1 MAISAQAVKEL
12 RERTGAGMM
21 DCKRALEETNGDMEK
36 AIDLL
41 RERGIAKAA
50 KKAGRI
56 AAEGL
61 TSYAI
66 EGNVAAIVE
75 VNCETD
81 FVAKN
86 PEFQTLVKD
95 IAEHVVTQRPAS
107 VEAALEQPFKGNGDK
122 LSQVISEKIAT
133 IGENITFRRF
143 SILEKSDNGVFGA
156 YLHMGGKIGVLVALE
171 GTKDEALE
179 GTKDEVLA
187 KDLGMHAAASN
198 PRYANREEVSQE
210 EIEREREV
218 LKNQALAEGKPA
230 NIVEKMV
237 EGRLGKFF
245 EEFVMVEQPFVKDP
259 DKKVSA
265 LLKEAGATLKAFVR
279 FQVGEGIEKKQE
291 DFAAEVMAQVNK
303 Q

>member
-21 DCKRALEETNGDMEK
+21 DCKRALEETAGDMEK

-50 KKAGRI
+50 KKSGRI

-61 TSYAI
+61 TAVAVS
-66 EGNVAAIVE
+66 GNVAAIVE

-86 PEFQTLVKD
+86 PEFQKLVND
-95 IAEHVVTQRPAS
+95 IAEHVVSQRPAT
-107 VEAALEQPFKGNGDK
+107 VEQALEQPFKGAGDS
-122 LSQVISEKIAT
+122 LSHVINEKIST
-133 IGENITFRRF
+133 IGENISFRRF
-143 SILEKSDNGVFGA
+143 FISEKSDAGIFGT
-156 YLHMGGKIGVLVALE
+156 YLHMGGKIGVLVTLE
-171 GTKDEALE
+171 GTQNE
-179 GTKDEVLA
+179 TLA
-187 KDLGMHAAASN
+187 KDLGMHAAAAN
-198 PRYANREEVSQE
+198 PRYANRDEVSQD
-210 EIEREREV
+210 EINREREV

-237 EGRLGKFF
+237 EGRLSKFF
-245 EEFVMVEQPFVKDP
+245 EEHVLVEQPFVKDP

-265 LLKEAGATLKAFVR
+265 LLKEAGATVKEFAR

>member
-21 DCKRALEETNGDMEK
+21 DCKKALEETNGDMEK

-61 TSYAI
+61 TNYAI
-66 EGNVAAIVE
+66 DGNVAAIVE

-107 VEAALEQPFKGNGDK
+107 VEAALEQPFKGQGEA

-171 GTKDEALE
+171 GTNDEA
-179 GTKDEVLA
+179 LA
-187 KDLGMHAAASN
+187 KDLGMHAAAAN
-198 PRYANREEVSQE
+198 PRFANREEVSAD

-237 EGRLGKFF
+237 EGRLSKFF
-245 EEFVMVEQPFVKDP
+245 EEYVLVEQPFVKDP

-265 LLKEAGATLKAFVR
+265 LLKEAGASLKAFVR

>member
-21 DCKRALEETNGDMEK
+21 DCKKALEETNGDMEK

-61 TSYAI
+61 TAI
-66 EGNVAAIVE
+66 AVSGNVGAIVE

-95 IAEHVVTQRPAS
+95 IAEHVVTQRPAT
-107 VEAALEQPFKGNGDK
+107 VEAALEQPFKGQGDA
-122 LSQVISEKIAT
+122 LSQVINEKIAT
-133 IGENITFRRF
+133 IGENISFRRLAV
-143 SILEKSDNGVFGA
+143 LEKPDNGVFGE
-156 YLHMGGKIGVLVALE
+156 YLHMGGKIGVLVVLE
-171 GTKDEALE
+171 GTSDQA
-179 GTKDEVLA
+179 LA
-187 KDLGMHAAASN
+187 KDVAMHAAAAN
-198 PRYANREEVSQE
+198 PRFVTREEVSAD

-237 EGRLGKFF
+237 EGRLSKFF
-245 EEFVMVEQPFVKDP
+245 EEFCLVEQPFVKDP

-265 LLKEAGATLKAFVR
+265 LLKEAGATAKTFVR

>member
-21 DCKRALEETNGDMEK
+21 DCKKALEETSGDMEK

-50 KKAGRI
+50 KKAGRV

-61 TSYAI
+61 TAVAVN
-66 EGNVAAIVE
+66 GNVGAIVE

-86 PEFQTLVKD
+86 PEFQQLVKD
-95 IAEHVVTQRPAS
+95 IAEHVVGQRPAT
-107 VEAALEQPFKGNGDK
+107 VEAALEQAFKGEGNT
-122 LSQVISEKIAT
+122 LAHVISEKIST
-133 IGENITFRRF
+133 IGENISFRRMAV
-143 SILEKSDNGVFGA
+143 LEKADNGAFGA
-156 YLHMGGKIGVLVALE
+156 YLHMGGKIGALVAIE
-171 GTKDEALE
+171 NSTNEE
-179 GTKDEVLA
+179 LA
-187 KDLGMHAAASN
+187 KDIAMHAAASN
-198 PRYANREEVSQE
+198 PRFANREEVSAD

-218 LKNQALAEGKPA
+218 LKNQALQEGKPA

-237 EGRLGKFF
+237 EGRLSKFF
-245 EEFVMVEQPFVKDP
+245 EEYCLVEQPFVKDP

-265 LLKEAGATLKAFVR
+265 LLKEANASLKAFVR

>member
-21 DCKRALEETNGDMEK
+21 DCKRALEETAGDMEK

-50 KKAGRI
+50 KKSSRI

-61 TSYAI
+61 TATAVA
-66 EGNVAAIVE
+66 GNVAAVVE

-86 PEFQTLVKD
+86 PEFQALVKD
-95 IAEHVVTQRPAS
+95 IAEHVVSQRPAT
-107 VEAALEQPFKGNGDK
+107 VEEALEQPFKGAGDT
-122 LSQVISEKIAT
+122 LAQVINEKIAT

-143 SILEKSDNGVFGA
+143 VVSEKSDNGVFGT
-156 YLHMGGKIGVLVALE
+156 YLHMGGKIGVLVTLE
-171 GTKDEALE
+171 GTQNEAL
-179 GTKDEVLA
+179 A
-187 KDLGMHAAASN
+187 RDLGMHAAAAN
-198 PRYANREEVSQE
+198 PRFANREEVSQD
-210 EIEREREV
+210 EINREREV

-237 EGRLGKFF
+237 EGRLSKFF
-245 EEFVMVEQPFVKDP
+245 EEYVMVEQPFVKDP

-265 LLKEAGATLKAFVR
+265 LLKEAGATLKEFAR

>member
-1 MAISAQAVKEL
+1 MAISAQSVKEL

-21 DCKRALEETNGDMEK
+21 DCKRALEETGGDMEK

-50 KKAGRI
+50 KKSGRI

-61 TSYAI
+61 TATAVT
-66 EGNVAAIVE
+66 GNVAAVVE

-95 IAEHVVTQRPAS
+95 IAEHVVSQRPAT
-107 VEAALEQPFKGNGDK
+107 VEEALEQPFKGAGET
-122 LSQVISEKIAT
+122 LAHVINEKIST
-133 IGENITFRRF
+133 IGENISFRRF
-143 SILEKSDNGVFGA
+143 ALSEKSDAGVFGA
-156 YLHMGGKIGVLVALE
+156 YLHMGGRIGVLVTLE
-171 GTKDEALE
+171 GTQDES
-179 GTKDEVLA
+179 LA
-187 KDLGMHAAASN
+187 RDLGMHAAASN
-198 PRYANREEVSQE
+198 PRFANREEVSAD

-237 EGRLGKFF
+237 EGRLSKFF
-245 EEFVMVEQPFVKDP
+245 EEYVLVEQPFVKDP
-259 DKKVSA
+259 DKKVFA
-265 LLKEAGATLKAFVR
+265 LLKEAGASLKEFAR

>member
-21 DCKRALEETNGDMEK
+21 DCKRALEETAGDMEK

-41 RERGIAKAA
+41 RERGVAKAA
-50 KKAGRI
+50 KKSGRI

-61 TSYAI
+61 TATAVA
-66 EGNVAAIVE
+66 GNVAAVVE

-81 FVAKN
+81 FVGKN
-86 PEFQTLVKD
+86 PEFQALVKD
-95 IAEHVVTQRPAS
+95 IAEHVVSQRPAS
-107 VEAALEQPFKGNGDK
+107 VEEALEQPFKGAGET
-122 LSQVISEKIAT
+122 LGHVINEKIAT
-133 IGENITFRRF
+133 IGENISFRRF
-143 SILEKSDNGVFGA
+143 ALSEKTDNGVFGA
-156 YLHMGGKIGVLVALE
+156 YLHMGGRIGVLVTLE
-171 GTKDEALE
+171 GTQDE
-179 GTKDEVLA
+179 TLA
-187 KDLGMHAAASN
+187 RDLGMHAAASN
-198 PRYANREEVSQE
+198 PRFANREEVSAD

-237 EGRLGKFF
+237 EGRLSKFF
-245 EEFVMVEQPFVKDP
+245 EEYVLVEQPFVKDT
-259 DKKVSA
+259 DKKVA
-265 LLKEAGATLKAFVR
+265 VLLKEAGATLKGFAR

>member
-21 DCKRALEETNGDMEK
+21 DCKRALEETAGDMEK

-41 RERGIAKAA
+41 RERGVAKAA
-50 KKAGRI
+50 KKSGRI

-61 TSYAI
+61 TATAVA
-66 EGNVAAIVE
+66 GNVAAVVE

-81 FVAKN
+81 FVGKN

-95 IAEHVVTQRPAS
+95 IAEHVVSQRPAS
-107 VEAALEQPFKGNGDK
+107 VEEALEQPFKGAGET
-122 LSQVISEKIAT
+122 LGHVINEKIAT
-133 IGENITFRRF
+133 IGENISFRRF
-143 SILEKSDNGVFGA
+143 ALSEKTDNGVFGA
-156 YLHMGGKIGVLVALE
+156 YLHMGGRIGVLVTLE
-171 GTKDEALE
+171 GTQDE
-179 GTKDEVLA
+179 TLA
-187 KDLGMHAAASN
+187 RDLGMHAAASN
-198 PRYANREEVSQE
+198 PRFANREEVSAD

-237 EGRLGKFF
+237 EGRLSKFF
-245 EEFVMVEQPFVKDP
+245 EEYVLVEQPFVKDT
-259 DKKVSA
+259 DKKVA
-265 LLKEAGATLKAFVR
+265 TLLKEAGATLKGFAR

>member
-21 DCKRALEETNGDMEK
+21 DCKKALEETGGDMEK

-61 TSYAI
+61 SALHT
-66 EGNVAAIVE
+66 EGNVGALVE

-86 PEFQTLVKD
+86 PEFQALVKD
-95 IAEHVVTQRPAS
+95 IAEHVAKLRPAT
-107 VEAALEQPFKGNGDK
+107 VEEALEQPFKGQGEK

-133 IGENITFRRF
+133 IGENISLRRLAV
-143 SILEKSDNGVFGA
+143 LEKAAGGVFGG
-156 YLHMGGKIGVLVALE
+156 YLHMGGKIGVLVALDNTSNE
-171 GTKDEALE
+171 Q
-179 GTKDEVLA
+179 LA
-187 KDLGMHAAASN
+187 KDIAMHAAASN
-198 PRYANREEVSQE
+198 PRYVSRDEVPAGE
-210 EIEREREV
+210 LDREREV

-237 EGRLGKFF
+237 EGRLSKFY
-245 EEFVMVEQPFVKDP
+245 EENCLVEQPFVKDP

-265 LLKEAGATLKAFVR
+265 LLKDAGATVRAFAR

>member
-1 MAISAQAVKEL
+1 MAISAQTVKEL

-50 KKAGRI
+50 KKSGRI

-61 TSYAI
+61 TATAVA
-66 EGNVAAIVE
+66 GNVAAIVE

-86 PEFQTLVKD
+86 PEFQNLVKD
-95 IAEHVVTQRPAS
+95 IAEHVVSQRPAS
-107 VEAALEQPFKGNGDK
+107 VEAALEQPFKGAGES
-122 LSQVISEKIAT
+122 LSHVINEKIST
-133 IGENITFRRF
+133 IGENISFRRF
-143 SILEKSDNGVFGA
+143 FISEKSDNGVFGA
-156 YLHMGGKIGVLVALE
+156 YLHMGGRIGVLVTLE
-171 GTKDEALE
+171 GTQDE
-179 GTKDEVLA
+179 TLA
-187 KDLGMHAAASN
+187 RDLGMHAAASN
-198 PRYANREEVSQE
+198 PRFANREEVSQE
-210 EIEREREV
+210 EIDREREV

-237 EGRLGKFF
+237 EGRLSKFF
-245 EEFVMVEQPFVKDP
+245 EEYVLVEQPFVKDP

-265 LLKEAGATLKAFVR
+265 LLKEAGATLKEFAR

>member
-21 DCKRALEETNGDMEK
+21 DCKKALEETNGDMEK

-61 TSYAI
+61 TNFAI
-66 EGNVAAIVE
+66 DGNVAAIVE

-86 PEFQTLVKD
+86 PEFQSLVKD
-95 IAEHVVTQRPAS
+95 IAEHVVTQRPATI
-107 VEAALEQPFKGNGDK
+107 EAALEQPFKGQGEA

-133 IGENITFRRF
+133 IGENISFRRF

-171 GTKDEALE
+171 GTKDEAL
-179 GTKDEVLA
+179 A
-187 KDLGMHAAASN
+187 KDLGMHAAAAN
-198 PRYANREEVSQE
+198 PRYANRDEVSAD

-237 EGRLGKFF
+237 EGRLSKFF
-245 EEFVMVEQPFVKDP
+245 EEYVLVEQPFVKDP

>member
-1 MAISAQAVKEL
+1 MAISAQTVKEL

-21 DCKRALEETNGDMEK
+21 DCKKALEETNGDMEK

-61 TSYAI
+61 ASFAVN
-66 EGNVAAIVE
+66 GNVGAIVE

-86 PEFQTLVKD
+86 PEFQQLVKD
-95 IAEHVVTQRPAS
+95 IAAHVAAHRSAS
-107 VEAALEQPFKGNGDK
+107 VEEALEQSFQGGEDN
-122 LSQVISEKIAT
+122 LSKVISEKIAT
-133 IGENITFRRF
+133 IGENISFRRL
-143 SILEKSDNGVFGA
+143 SVLEKSDAGVFGG

-171 GTKDEALE
+171 GTSDE
-179 GTKDEVLA
+179 GLA
-187 KDLGMHAAASN
+187 KDIAMHAAAAN
-198 PRYANREEVSQE
+198 PRFAVREEVSAD

-237 EGRLGKFF
+237 EGRLSKYF
-245 EEFVMVEQPFVKDP
+245 EEYCLVEQPFVKDP

-265 LLKEAGATLKAFVR
+265 LLKEAGATLKAFTR

>member
-1 MAISAQAVKEL
+1 MAISAQSVKEL

-21 DCKRALEETNGDMEK
+21 DCKKALEETNGDMEK

-61 TSYAI
+61 TATAVT
-66 EGNVAAIVE
+66 GNVGAIVE

-95 IAEHVVTQRPAS
+95 IAEHVVSQRPAT
-107 VEAALEQPFKGNGDK
+107 VEAALEQPFKGQGEN
-122 LSQVISEKIAT
+122 LAHVINEKIAT
-133 IGENITFRRF
+133 IGENLSLRRF
-143 SILEKSDNGVFGA
+143 AVLEKSDNGVFGE

-171 GTKDEALE
+171 GTDNKE
-179 GTKDEVLA
+179 LA
-187 KDLGMHAAASN
+187 KDIAMHAAAAN
-198 PRYANREEVSQE
+198 PRFANREEVSQD

-218 LKNQALAEGKPA
+218 LKNQALSEGKPA

-237 EGRLGKFF
+237 EGRLSKYF
-245 EEFVMVEQPFVKDP
+245 EEYVLVEQPFVKDP

-265 LLKEAGATLKAFVR
+265 LLKEAGASLKAFTR

>member
-1 MAISAQAVKEL
+1 MSNISAALVKDL
-12 RERTGAGMM
+12 RDRTGAGMM
-21 DCKRALEETNGDMEK
+21 ECKKALQETEGDIEK

-41 RERGIAKAA
+41 RERGTIKAA
-50 KKAGRI
+50 KKADRI

-61 TSYAI
+61 TGVATS
-66 EGNVAAIVE
+66 GNFGAIVE

-86 PEFQTLVKD
+86 PEFQALVSD
-95 IAEHVVTQRPAS
+95 IANFVVANRPES
-107 VEAALEQPFKGNGDK
+107 VDAALAATFQGENTLEKH
-122 LSQVISEKIAT
+122 ISEKIAT

-143 SILEKSDNGVFGA
+143 SLFEKADNGAFGA
-156 YLHMGGKIGVLVALE
+156 YLHQGGRIGVLTVLE
-171 GTKDEALE
+171 GTTDES
-179 GTKDEVLA
+179 LA
-187 KDLGMHAAASN
+187 KDLAMHAAAAA
-198 PRYANREEVSQE
+198 PRFANREEVSAD

-218 LKNQALAEGKPA
+218 LKAQALAEGKPE

-237 EGRLGKFF
+237 EGRLSKYF
-245 EEFVMVEQPFVKDP
+245 EEYVLVEQPFVKDP

-265 LLKEAGATLKAFVR
+265 LLKEAGATLKGFVR
-279 FQVGEGIEKKQE
+279 YQVGEGIEKKQE

>member
-1 MAISAQAVKEL
+1 MAISAQTVKEL

-61 TSYAI
+61 TSYAVA
-66 EGNVAAIVE
+66 GNVAAIVE

-86 PEFQTLVKD
+86 PEFQELVKD
-95 IAEHVVTQRPAS
+95 IAEHVVSQRPAS
-107 VEAALEQPFKGNGDK
+107 VEAALEQPFKGQGET
-122 LSQVISEKIAT
+122 LAHVINEKIST
-133 IGENITFRRF
+133 IGENISFRRF
-143 SILEKSDNGVFGA
+143 SVMEKSDNGVFGS
-156 YLHMGGKIGVLVALE
+156 YLHMGGRIGVLVVLE
-171 GTKDEALE
+171 GSS
-179 GTKDEVLA
+179 DEVLA

-198 PRYANREEVSQE
+198 PRFANREEVSQD

-237 EGRLGKFF
+237 EGRLSKYF
-245 EEFVMVEQPFVKDP
+245 EEYVMVEQPFVKDP
-259 DKKVSA
+259 DKKVAA
-265 LLKEAGATLKAFVR
+265 LLKEKGATLKGFVR
-279 FQVGEGIEKKQE
+279 YQVGEGIEKKQE

>member
-21 DCKRALEETNGDMEK
+21 DCKRALEETAGDMEK

-41 RERGIAKAA
+41 RERGVAKAA
-50 KKAGRI
+50 KKSGRI

-61 TSYAI
+61 TATAVA
-66 EGNVAAIVE
+66 GNVAAVVE

-81 FVAKN
+81 FVGKN

-95 IAEHVVTQRPAS
+95 IAEHVVSQRPAS
-107 VEAALEQPFKGNGDK
+107 VEEALEQPFKGAGET
-122 LSQVISEKIAT
+122 LGHVINEKIAT
-133 IGENITFRRF
+133 IGENISFRRF
-143 SILEKSDNGVFGA
+143 ALSEKTDNGVFGA
-156 YLHMGGKIGVLVALE
+156 YLHMGGRIGVLVTLE
-171 GTKDEALE
+171 GTQDE
-179 GTKDEVLA
+179 TLA
-187 KDLGMHAAASN
+187 RDLGMHAAASN
-198 PRYANREEVSQE
+198 PRFANREEVSAD

-237 EGRLGKFF
+237 EGRLSKFF
-245 EEFVMVEQPFVKDP
+245 EEYVLVEQPFVKDT
-259 DKKVSA
+259 DKKVA
-265 LLKEAGATLKAFVR
+265 VLLKEAGATLKGFAR

>member
-21 DCKRALEETNGDMEK
+21 DCKRALEETNGDLEK

-61 TSYAI
+61 TAYATS
-66 EGNVAAIVE
+66 GNVAAIVE

-81 FVAKN
+81 FVGKN
-86 PEFQTLVKD
+86 PEFQELVKD
-95 IAEHVVTQRPAS
+95 VAEHVVSQRPAT
-107 VEAALEQPFKGNGDK
+107 VEEALEQPFKGQGET
-122 LSQVISEKIAT
+122 LGHVISEKIAT
-133 IGENITFRRF
+133 IGENISFRRF
-143 SILEKSDNGVFGA
+143 AILEKSDNGVFGT
-156 YLHMGGKIGVLVALE
+156 YLHMGGRIGVLVALE
-171 GTKDEALE
+171 GTKDES
-179 GTKDEVLA
+179 LA
-187 KDLGMHAAASN
+187 KDLGMHAAAAN
-198 PRYANREEVSQE
+198 PRFANREEVSAD

-237 EGRLGKFF
+237 EGRLSKYF
-245 EEFVMVEQPFVKDP
+245 EEYVMVEQPFVKDP

-265 LLKEAGATLKAFVR
+265 LLKEQGATLKGFVR
-279 FQVGEGIEKKQE
+279 YQVGEGIEKKQE

>member
-1 MAISAQAVKEL
+1 MAINAQTVKEL

-50 KKAGRI
+50 KKSGRI

-61 TSYAI
+61 TATAVS
-66 EGNVAAIVE
+66 GNVAAVVE

-95 IAEHVVTQRPAS
+95 IAEHVVSERPAT
-107 VEAALEQPFKGNGDK
+107 VEEALEQPFKGEGET
-122 LSQVISEKIAT
+122 LAHVINEKIST
-133 IGENITFRRF
+133 IGENISFRRF
-143 SILEKSDNGVFGA
+143 FVSEKSDNGAFGA
-156 YLHMGGKIGVLVALE
+156 YLHMGGRIGVLVTLE
-171 GTKDEALE
+171 GTQND
-179 GTKDEVLA
+179 GLA
-187 KDLGMHAAASN
+187 RDLGMHAAASN
-198 PRYANREEVSQE
+198 PRFANREEVSAD

-237 EGRLGKFF
+237 EGRLSKFF
-245 EEFVMVEQPFVKDP
+245 EEYVLVEQPFVKDP

-265 LLKEAGATLKAFVR
+265 LLKEAGATLKEFAR

>member
-1 MAISAQAVKEL
+1 
-12 RERTGAGMM
+12 
-21 DCKRALEETNGDMEK
+21 
-36 AIDLL
+36 
-41 RERGIAKAA
+41 
-50 KKAGRI
+50 
-56 AAEGL
+56 
-61 TSYAI
+61 
-66 EGNVAAIVE
+66 
-75 VNCETD
+75 
-81 FVAKN
+81 
-86 PEFQTLVKD
+86 
-95 IAEHVVTQRPAS
+95 
-107 VEAALEQPFKGNGDK
+107 
-122 LSQVISEKIAT
+122 
-133 IGENITFRRF
+133 
-143 SILEKSDNGVFGA
+143 
-156 YLHMGGKIGVLVALE
+156 
-171 GTKDEALE
+171 
-179 GTKDEVLA
+179 

-237 EGRLGKFF
+237 EGRLSKFF

-259 DKKVSA
+259 DTKVSA

>member
-21 DCKRALEETNGDMEK
+21 DCKKALEETAGDMEK

-50 KKAGRI
+50 KKSGRI

-61 TSYAI
+61 TAVAFS
-66 EGNVAAIVE
+66 GNVGAIVE

-95 IAEHVVTQRPAS
+95 IAEHVVAARPAD
-107 VEAALEQPFKGNGDK
+107 VEAALALPFKGQGEA

-133 IGENITFRRF
+133 IGENLSFRRF
-143 SILEKSDNGVFGA
+143 TVIEKSDAGAFGG

-171 GTKDEALE
+171 GTTNE
-179 GTKDEVLA
+179 GLA
-187 KDLGMHAAASN
+187 KDIAMHAAAAN
-198 PRYANREEVSQE
+198 PRFANREEVSAD

-237 EGRLGKFF
+237 EGRLSKYF
-245 EEFVMVEQPFVKDP
+245 EEYVLVEQPFVKDP

-265 LLKEAGATLKAFVR
+265 LLKEAGATLKAFTR

>member
-21 DCKRALEETNGDMEK
+21 DCKKALEETNGDMEK

-61 TSYAI
+61 TNFAI
-66 EGNVAAIVE
+66 DGNVAAIVE

-86 PEFQTLVKD
+86 PEFQSLVKD

-107 VEAALEQPFKGNGDK
+107 VEAALEQPFKGQGEP

-133 IGENITFRRF
+133 IGENISFRRF

-171 GTKDEALE
+171 GTQDEA
-179 GTKDEVLA
+179 LA
-187 KDLGMHAAASN
+187 KDLGMHAAAAN
-198 PRYANREEVSQE
+198 PRFANREEVSAD

-237 EGRLGKFF
+237 EGRLSKFF
-245 EEFVMVEQPFVKDP
+245 EEYVLVEQPFVKDP
-259 DKKVSA
+259 DKKVLA

>member
-21 DCKRALEETNGDMEK
+21 DCKKALEETNGDMEK

-61 TSYAI
+61 TSLAI
-66 EGNVAAIVE
+66 QGNIASIVE

-86 PEFQTLVKD
+86 PEFQALVKD
-95 IAEHVVTQRPAS
+95 IAEHVVSQRPATLE
-107 VEAALEQPFKGNGDK
+107 EALQQPFKGAGET
-122 LSQVISEKIAT
+122 LSHVISEKIAT
-133 IGENITFRRF
+133 IGENISLRRF
-143 SILEKSDNGVFGA
+143 AVLEKSDNGVFGA
-156 YLHMGGKIGVLVALE
+156 YLHMGGKIGVLVVLE
-171 GTKDEALE
+171 GTKDES
-179 GTKDEVLA
+179 LA

-198 PRYANREEVSQE
+198 PRFIDRSEVSAE

-237 EGRLGKFF
+237 EGRLGKYY
-245 EEFVMVEQPFVKDP
+245 EEYCFVEQPFVKDP
-259 DKKVSA
+259 DKKVAA
-265 LLKEAGATLKAFVR
+265 LLKDAGATLKAFVR

>member
-1 MAISAQAVKEL
+1 MAISAQSVKEL

-21 DCKRALEETNGDMEK
+21 DCKKALEETNGDMEK

-61 TSYAI
+61 TAI
-66 EGNVAAIVE
+66 ATAGNKAAIVE

-95 IAEHVVTQRPAS
+95 IAEHVVGQNPAT
-107 VEAALEQPFKGNGDK
+107 VEAALEQPFKGAGET
-122 LSQVISEKIAT
+122 LGHVINEKIST
-133 IGENITFRRF
+133 IGENISLRRF
-143 SILEKSDNGVFGA
+143 SVVEVSDGVIGG
-156 YLHMGGKIGVLVALE
+156 YLHMGGKIGVVVALE
-171 GTKDEALE
+171 GSKDE
-179 GTKDEVLA
+179 GLA
-187 KDLGMHAAASN
+187 KDLGMHVAASN
-198 PRYANREEVSQE
+198 PRFIDRNEVSAD

-218 LKNQALAEGKPA
+218 LKNQALSEGKPEA
-230 NIVEKMV
+230 IVEKMV
-237 EGRLGKFF
+237 EGRLSKYF
-245 EEFVMVEQPFVKDP
+245 EEYCLVEQPFVKDP

-265 LLKEAGATLKAFVR
+265 LLKDAGATVKTFVR

>member
-1 MAISAQAVKEL
+1 MAISAQSVKEL

-21 DCKRALEETNGDMEK
+21 DCKKALEETNGDMEK

-61 TSYAI
+61 TAI
-66 EGNVAAIVE
+66 ATEGNKAAIVE

-86 PEFQTLVKD
+86 PEFQALVKE
-95 IAEHVVTQRPAS
+95 IAEHVVGQNPAT
-107 VEAALEQPFKGNGDK
+107 VEAALEQPFKGAGET
-122 LSQVISEKIAT
+122 LGHVINEKIST
-133 IGENITFRRF
+133 IGENISLRRF
-143 SILEKSDNGVFGA
+143 SIVEKSDNGAIGG

-171 GTKDEALE
+171 GTSNDS
-179 GTKDEVLA
+179 LA
-187 KDLGMHAAASN
+187 KDLGMHVAASN
-198 PRYANREEVSQE
+198 PRFIDRNEVSQD
-210 EIEREREV
+210 EIERERDV
-218 LKNQALAEGKPA
+218 LKNQALAEGKPEA
-230 NIVEKMV
+230 IVEKMV
-237 EGRLGKFF
+237 EGRLSKYF
-245 EEFVMVEQPFVKDP
+245 EEFCLVEQPFVKDP
-259 DKKVSA
+259 DKKVAA
-265 LLKEAGATLKAFVR
+265 LLKEAGATVKAFVR

>member
-1 MAISAQAVKEL
+1 MAISAQSVKEL

-21 DCKRALEETNGDMEK
+21 DCKKALEETNGDMEK

-61 TSYAI
+61 TAI
-66 EGNVAAIVE
+66 ATAGNKAAIVE

-95 IAEHVVTQRPAS
+95 IAEHVVGQNPAT
-107 VEAALEQPFKGNGDK
+107 VEAALEQPFKGAGET
-122 LSQVISEKIAT
+122 LAHVINEKIST
-133 IGENITFRRF
+133 IGENISLRRF
-143 SILEKSDNGVFGA
+143 SVVEVSDGVIGG
-156 YLHMGGKIGVLVALE
+156 YLHMGGKIGVVVALE
-171 GTKDEALE
+171 GSKDE
-179 GTKDEVLA
+179 GLA
-187 KDLGMHAAASN
+187 KDLGMHVAASN
-198 PRYANREEVSQE
+198 PRFIDRSEVSAD

-218 LKNQALAEGKPA
+218 LKNQALSEGKPEA
-230 NIVEKMV
+230 IVEKMV
-237 EGRLGKFF
+237 EGRLSKYF
-245 EEFVMVEQPFVKDP
+245 EEYCLVEQPFVKDP

-265 LLKEAGATLKAFVR
+265 LLKDAGATVKTFVR

>member
-1 MAISAQAVKEL
+1 MAISAQTVKEL

-50 KKAGRI
+50 KKSGRI

-61 TSYAI
+61 TATAI
-66 EGNVAAIVE
+66 AGNVAAVVE

-95 IAEHVVTQRPAS
+95 IAEHVVTQRPAT
-107 VEAALEQPFKGNGDK
+107 VEEALEQPFKGAGET
-122 LSQVISEKIAT
+122 LAHVINEKIST
-133 IGENITFRRF
+133 IGENISFRRF
-143 SILEKSDNGVFGA
+143 FLSEKSDNGVFGA
-156 YLHMGGKIGVLVALE
+156 YLHMGGRIGVLVTLE
-171 GTKDEALE
+171 GTQNE
-179 GTKDEVLA
+179 TLA

-198 PRYANREEVSQE
+198 PRFANRDEVSQD
-210 EIEREREV
+210 EIDREREV

-237 EGRLGKFF
+237 EGRLSKYF
-245 EEFVMVEQPFVKDP
+245 EEYVLVEQPFVKDP

-265 LLKEAGATLKAFVR
+265 LLKEAGATLKEFAR

>member
-1 MAISAQAVKEL
+1 MAISAQTVKEL

-50 KKAGRI
+50 KKSGRI

-61 TSYAI
+61 AATAI
-66 EGNVAAIVE
+66 AGNVAAVVE

-95 IAEHVVTQRPAS
+95 IAEHVVSQRPAT
-107 VEAALEQPFKGNGDK
+107 VEEALEQPFKGAGET
-122 LSQVISEKIAT
+122 LGQVIKEKIAT
-133 IGENITFRRF
+133 IGENISLRRF
-143 SILEKSDNGVFGA
+143 FVSEKSDNGVFGA
-156 YLHMGGKIGVLVALE
+156 YLHMGGRIGVLVTLE
-171 GTKDEALE
+171 GTQNEA
-179 GTKDEVLA
+179 LA
-187 KDLGMHAAASN
+187 KDLGMHAAAAN
-198 PRYANREEVSQE
+198 PRYANRDEVSQD
-210 EIEREREV
+210 EIAREREV

-237 EGRLGKFF
+237 EGRLSKFF
-245 EEFVMVEQPFVKDP
+245 EEYVLVEQPFVKDP
-259 DKKVSA
+259 DKKVA
-265 LLKEAGATLKAFVR
+265 DLLKEAGATLKEFAR

>member
-50 KKAGRI
+50 KKSGRI

-61 TSYAI
+61 TAI
-66 EGNVAAIVE
+66 AVSGNVAAIVE

-95 IAEHVVTQRPAS
+95 IAEHVVSERPAS
-107 VEAALEQPFKGNGDK
+107 VEAALEQPFKGAGET
-122 LSQVISEKIAT
+122 LGHVINEKIAT

-143 SILEKSDNGVFGA
+143 SISEKTDSGVFGS
-156 YLHMGGKIGVLVALE
+156 YLHMGGKIGVLVTLE
-171 GTKDEALE
+171 GTQDE
-179 GTKDEVLA
+179 TLA
-187 KDLGMHAAASN
+187 RDLGMHAAAAN
-198 PRYANREEVSQE
+198 PRFANRDEVSQE
-210 EIEREREV
+210 EIDREREV

-237 EGRLGKFF
+237 EGRLSKFF
-245 EEFVMVEQPFVKDP
+245 EEYVLVEQPFVKDP

-265 LLKEAGATLKAFVR
+265 LLKEAGATLKEFAR

>member
-21 DCKRALEETNGDMEK
+21 DCKKALEETNGDMEK

-61 TSYAI
+61 TNFAI
-66 EGNVAAIVE
+66 DGNVAAIVE

-86 PEFQTLVKD
+86 PEFQSLVKD

-107 VEAALEQPFKGNGDK
+107 VEAALEQPFKGQGEP

-133 IGENITFRRF
+133 IGENISFRRF

-171 GTKDEALE
+171 GTQDEA
-179 GTKDEVLA
+179 LA
-187 KDLGMHAAASN
+187 KDLGMHAAAAN
-198 PRYANREEVSQE
+198 PRFANREEVSAD

-237 EGRLGKFF
+237 EGRLSKFF
-245 EEFVMVEQPFVKDP
+245 EEYVLVEQPFVKDP

>member
-1 MAISAQAVKEL
+1 MAISAQVVKEL

-21 DCKRALEETNGDMEK
+21 DCKKALEETNGDLEK

-61 TSYAI
+61 TSYAV

-95 IAEHVVTQRPAS
+95 IAEHVVKQRPAT
-107 VEAALEQPFKGNGDK
+107 VEEALAQPFKGEGDA

-133 IGENITFRRF
+133 IGENISFRRF
-143 SILEKSDNGVFGA
+143 SVLEKSDNGAFGA

-171 GTKDEALE
+171 GTTDES
-179 GTKDEVLA
+179 LA
-187 KDLGMHAAASN
+187 RDLGMHAAAAN
-198 PRYANREEVSQE
+198 PRFANREEVSAD

-237 EGRLGKFF
+237 EGRLSKFF
-245 EEFVMVEQPFVKDP
+245 EEYVLVEQPFVKDP

>member
-1 MAISAQAVKEL
+1 MAISAQLVKEL

-21 DCKRALEETNGDMEK
+21 DCKKVLEETNGDMEK

-61 TSYAI
+61 TAI
-66 EGNVAAIVE
+66 AVNGNLGALVE

-86 PEFQTLVKD
+86 PEFQALVKD
-95 IAEHVVTQRPAS
+95 IAEHVVSQRPAS
-107 VEAALEQPFKGNGDK
+107 VEAALEQPFKGNGPA
-122 LSQVISEKIAT
+122 LSQVINEKIAT

-143 SILEKSDNGVFGA
+143 TVLERPDNGVFGQ
-156 YLHMGGKIGVLVALE
+156 YLHMGGKIGVLVVLE
-171 GTKDEALE
+171 GTDNEA
-179 GTKDEVLA
+179 LA
-187 KDLGMHAAASN
+187 KDVAMHAAAAN
-198 PRYANREEVSQE
+198 PRFANRDEVSQA
-210 EIEREREV
+210 EIDKEREI

-237 EGRLGKFF
+237 EGRLSKFF
-245 EEFVMVEQPFVKDP
+245 EEYVLVEQPFVKDP

-265 LLKEAGATLKAFVR
+265 ILKEAGATLKAFSR

-303 Q
+303 QS

>member
-21 DCKRALEETNGDMEK
+21 DCKKALEETNGDMEK

-50 KKAGRI
+50 KKAGRV

-61 TSYAI
+61 TATAI
-66 EGNVAAIVE
+66 QGNVAAIVE

-86 PEFQTLVKD
+86 PEFQALVTD
-95 IAEHVVTQRPAS
+95 IAEHVAAHRPAT
-107 VEAALEQPFKGNGDK
+107 VEAALEQPFKGNGPA

-133 IGENITFRRF
+133 IGENISLRRLAV
-143 SILEKSDNGVFGA
+143 LEKPDNGIFGS

-171 GTKDEALE
+171 GSDNEA
-179 GTKDEVLA
+179 LA
-187 KDLGMHAAASN
+187 KDLGMHVAAAN
-198 PRYANREEVSQE
+198 PRYIDRSEVSAE

-237 EGRLGKFF
+237 EGRLSKFF
-245 EEFVMVEQPFVKDP
+245 EEFCLAEQPFVKDP
-259 DKKVSA
+259 EKKISA
-265 LLKEAGATLKAFVR
+265 LLKEAGAVLKAFVR
-279 FQVGEGIEKKQE
+279 YQVGEGIEKKQE